1 MGLRGD
7 HLVTLFIHRNAGPS
21 RPGTQICNNCLA
33 DASKGILLIL
43 LLICTIPGLPGPV
56 SAAVPIIGNQSTPL
70 LQTHFSEPPDADQW
84 QGDLTWFRT
93 EPGYEPGM
101 LRLDAPSDLG
111 RAYLSTRDSYS
122 AVHWEWY
129 LRQSFAPSN
138 NNRAFVFLNEASG
151 ELDDE
156 PTGLAIRTGENG
168 TPKHFRLLHYDKG
181 ASVAEWIQSDI
192 EIQADTGYRIRVLLS
207 PDRQLHLYVAEGR
220 NRTPLL
226 QTETAFL
233 PESMD
238 AGGHFGFLTRYTAT
252 RSDQFYFSDVWIA
265 DVLPPPRIAH
275 FAIASGEEQSA
286 PYEHPWQYDGSGTI
300 ITVTFEV
307 PPDPQDISVQLFRL
321 EDGTRPDEVHC
332 GHPQICSVRFS
343 NPLPSGEHLLVTDEY
358 ATIYGQLSQKE
369 THSFLVSAEA
379 VPGDVIINEFMYRPP
394 ASMPAYVE
402 LLNKSDKLLNLRNW
416 RLQRRA
422 VSTEPERNITT
433 EDLFL
438 HPGDF
443 LVLTADASLLQR
455 VPKAEQVMEMESF
468 PRFNIASSDEIR
480 LFSNADELIDS
491 LQYLPSIWGGFEVA
505 LERKSPDVPGWIPE
519 NWAESLSEHGGTPGH
534 ANSVRPPDTPPE
546 LQSIGFS
553 QSAVLTLTFSRLLD
567 PSSLTYPGAIR
578 LLDTGD
584 TYTRAPG
591 PDKRNGTDT
600 SQRLIGSQEAVG
612 GSQEAAGLPRAHSK
626 TDLAYPNPDFS
637 KLAYPNLAYPKNG
650 METFREIAVTV
661 AKTGDRSVSVIP
673 EEQLQHGVRYVL
685 LLSDIRD
692 LFGNRIRETEKAFRY
707 YETGLP
713 AAGDLIINEVLYRPG
728 RDNPRFIEILN
739 RSEKVFDLRNWK
751 IGRSLGSAVSIADP
765 ESDDPV
771 FLIPN
776 ELAVVSEPGLT
787 VEDKESLHFEIPA
800 FPSLSRFGDSVYLI
814 PENGTAI
821 DSLSYLPAWGGNRDG
836 ISLERVDP
844 DGATNDPSNW
854 REHPDGH
861 SAGNWNHHFES
872 QPEPVML
879 LRAAQIDEIHV
890 ELRFSRYVSLSSLE
904 EVTLGRIPL
913 QPALSGT
920 TNKYGSVYL
929 FRSLEPIQRQFQT
942 VRIGSVTDY
951 AGRPALGLT
960 SPLTF
965 LPEAGDIIINE
976 VMYQPVTQRYSTR
989 PDQSEFVEI
998 CNRSGLPLQ
1007 MDKVYLHDRPDKEGS
1022 VRKLLPAGN
1031 DLVTLMPEQY
1041 AVFFADTSH
1050 IFHETRLSRA
1060 FPLSDTGQ
1068 AIFLR
1073 VDRQTLGLSTQGD
1086 QVYVSFGDRVIL
1098 DSLWYL
1104 PSWHNPNLPDVR
1116 GISLERI
1123 DIDLST
1129 GDRTNWTSSTS
1140 PDGGT
1145 PGYPN
1150 SVAAGAGSGIEGNQ
1164 HAGLTLTPNPFS
1176 PNRDGTDDHLVI
1188 DYHLDDPDYLIH
1200 ARVFDRQG
1208 RHVRTLADGM
1218 ASGRTGKLIWDGR
1231 TDRGIMN
1238 RAGIYII
1245 HLEAYNRSEG
1255 RRKTYRAVA
1264 VLAVPL

>member
-7 HLVTLFIHRNAGPS
+7 HLVTLLIHRTTISS
-21 RPGTQICNNCLA
+21 RSDTRTCGNCLA
-33 DASKGILLIL
+33 EEPKSILLIL
-43 LLICTIPGLPGPV
+43 LLICMTCGLPGPA
-56 SAAVPIIGNQSTPL
+56 SANVPISGNQPTPL
-70 LQTHFSEPPDADQW
+70 LQTHFSEPPDTVQW

-93 EPGYEPGM
+93 EPGFEPGM
-101 LRLDAPSDLG
+101 LRLDAPSDPG
-111 RAYLSTRDSYS
+111 RAYLSTRNPYS

-151 ELDDE
+151 RLDDR

-168 TPKHFRLLHYDKG
+168 APKHFRLLHYNKG
-181 ASVAEWIQSDI
+181 ASVAEWIKSDI

-207 PDRQLHLYVAEGR
+207 PDRQLHLYLAEGR
-220 NRTPLL
+220 NRIPLL
-226 QTETAFL
+226 QTETALL

-238 AGGHFGFLTRYTAT
+238 PGGHFGFLTRYTAT
-252 RSDQFYFSDVWIA
+252 RSNQFYFSDVWIA
-265 DVLPPPRIAH
+265 DELPPPRIADL
-275 FAIASGEEQSA
+275 AMASGEELSG

-307 PPDPQDISVQLFRL
+307 PPDPEGISVQLFGL

-332 GHPQICSVRFS
+332 GHPQVCSIRFS
-343 NPLPSGEHLLVTDEY
+343 HPLPSGEYGLVTDEY
-358 ATIYGQLSQKE
+358 ATIYGQRSDRE
-369 THSFLVSAEA
+369 THSFLVSEEA

-402 LLNKSDKLLNLRNW
+402 LFNRSDKLLNLRNW

-422 VSTEPERNITT
+422 VSTEPDRKITT

-438 HPGDF
+438 HPGGF

-455 VPKAEQVMEMESF
+455 VPGAEQVMEMESF

-480 LFSNADELIDS
+480 LFSNTDEVIDS
-491 LQYLPSIWGGFEVA
+491 LQYLPSNWGGFEVA
-505 LERKSPDVPGWIPE
+505 LERKSPDVTGWIPE
-519 NWAESLSEHGGTPGH
+519 NWAESLSEHGGTPGF

-546 LQSIGFS
+546 LQSVDYS
-553 QSAVLTLTFSRLLD
+553 QPAALALTFSRLLE

-584 TYTRAPG
+584 TYTSAPG
-591 PDKRNGTDT
+591 PYERNGTDT
-600 SQRLIGSQEAVG
+600 SQRFFGSR
-612 GSQEAAGLPRAHSK
+612 EAAGGPRAHPE
-626 TDLAYPNPDFS
+626 TGL
-637 KLAYPNLAYPKNG
+637 
-650 METFREIAVTV
+650 ETFREIAVSIV
-661 AKTGDRSVSVIP
+661 KTGGNSVSVIP
-673 EEQLQHGVRYVL
+673 EEQLQHGVLYVL
-685 LLSDIRD
+685 IISDIRD
-692 LFGNRIRETEKAFRY
+692 LFGNPIGETEKAFRY

-713 AAGDLIINEVLYRPG
+713 AAGDIVINEVLYRPG

-751 IGRSLGSAVSIADP
+751 VGRSLGSAVSIADP
-765 ESDDPV
+765 ASDDPV
-771 FLIPN
+771 YLIPN

-787 VEDKESLHFEIPA
+787 VQNKEILHFEIPA

-814 PENGTAI
+814 RENGPAT
-821 DSLSYLPAWGGNRDG
+821 DSLAYLPAWGGNRDG

-861 SAGNWNHHFES
+861 TAGMWNHHFES
-872 QPEPVML
+872 RPEPVIL
-879 LRAAQIDEIHV
+879 LRAAQIDEVHV
-890 ELRFSRYVSLSSLE
+890 ELSFSRFVSLSSLD
-904 EVTLGRIPL
+904 EVTLGGTPL
-913 QPALSGT
+913 QPAISYLNDKAGPA
-920 TNKYGSVYL
+920 NNYGSVFL
-929 FRSLEPIQRQFQT
+929 FRSSEPIKRQFQM
-942 VRIGSVTDY
+942 VLVGYATDY
-951 AGRPALGLT
+951 AGRPAMGLT

-965 LPEAGDIIINE
+965 LPEPGDIVINE
-976 VMYQPVTQRYSTR
+976 VMYQPIAARYSAR
-989 PDQSEFVEI
+989 PDQSEYVEVY
-998 CNRSGLPLQ
+998 NQSGLPLQ
-1007 MDKVYLHDRPDKEGS
+1007 MDNVYLHDRPDKEGF

-1041 AVFFADTSH
+1041 AVFYADTSQ
-1050 IFHETRLSRA
+1050 IFRETRLSRA
-1060 FPLSDTGQ
+1060 FPLSDTGK
-1068 AIFLR
+1068 ALFLR
-1073 VDRQTLGLSTQGD
+1073 IDRQTLGLSTQGD
-1086 QVYVSFGDRVIL
+1086 QVYLSLGDRVIL

-1104 PSWHNPNLPDVR
+1104 PSWHNPNLLDVR
-1116 GISLERI
+1116 GVSLERI
-1123 DIDLST
+1123 DYDLPT
-1129 GDRTNWTSSTS
+1129 GDRANWTSSTS

-1145 PGYPN
+1145 PASPN
-1150 SVAAGAGSGIEGNQ
+1150 SVVAPAGSGIEGNQ
-1164 HAGLTLTPNPFS
+1164 DTGLTLTPNPFS
-1176 PNRDGTDDHLVI
+1176 PNRDGTDDHLI
-1188 DYHLDDPDYLIH
+1188 IHYHLDGPDYLIH

-1218 ASGRTGKLIWDGR
+1218 LSGRTGKLIWDGR

-1255 RRKTYRAVA
+1255 RRNTYRAVA

>member
-7 HLVTLFIHRNAGPS
+7 HLVTLLIHCNAGPCRS
-21 RPGTQICNNCLA
+21 DIRIRGSCLA
-33 DASKGILLIL
+33 EEPKGILLIL
-43 LLICTIPGLPGPV
+43 LLVCVTLGLPGLASASV
-56 SAAVPIIGNQSTPL
+56 STPADELVPL
-70 LQTHFSEPPDADQW
+70 LQTHFSEPPDAELW
-84 QGDLTWFRT
+84 QGDLTWFRA
-93 EPGYEPGM
+93 EPGFEPGM
-101 LRLDAPSDLG
+101 LRLDAPSDPG
-111 RAYLSTRDSYS
+111 RAYLSTRNPYS

-151 ELDDE
+151 RLDDE

-181 ASVAEWIQSDI
+181 ASIAEWIQSDI
-192 EIQADTGYRIRVLLS
+192 AIQADTGYRIRVLLS
-207 PDRQLHLYVAEGR
+207 PDRQLHLYIAEGR
-220 NRTPLL
+220 NRVPLL
-226 QTETAFL
+226 QTETALL

-238 AGGHFGFLTRYTAT
+238 PGGHFGFLTRYTAT

-265 DVLPPPRIAH
+265 DALPPPRIAD
-275 FAIASGEEQSA
+275 FAMSSGEELSD
-286 PYEHPWQYDGSGTI
+286 PYGHPWQYDGSGTI

-307 PPDPQDISVQLFRL
+307 PPDPDDIGVQLFRL

-332 GHPQICSVRFS
+332 GHPQICSIRFS
-343 NPLPSGEHLLVTDEY
+343 QPLPSGEHRLVTDAY
-358 ATIYGQLSQKE
+358 STIYGQRSHRE
-369 THSFLVSAEA
+369 AHSFLVSAA
-379 VPGDVIINEFMYRPP
+379 AGPGDVIINEFMYRPP

-402 LLNKSDKLLNLRNW
+402 LFNRSDKVLNLRNW

-422 VSTEPERNITT
+422 VSTEPVRKITT
-433 EDLFL
+433 QDLFL

-455 VPKAEQVMEMESF
+455 VPGAEQVMEMESF

-480 LFSNADELIDS
+480 LFSNTDEVIDS
-491 LQYLPSIWGGFEVA
+491 LQYQPFNWGGFEVA

-534 ANSVRPPDTPPE
+534 ANSVRPPVTPPE
-546 LQSIGFS
+546 LLSVDYS
-553 QSAVLTLTFSRLLD
+553 QPAALTLTFSRLLD

-584 TYTRAPG
+584 TYTRAHA
-591 PDKRNGTDT
+591 KT
-600 SQRLIGSQEAVG
+600 
-612 GSQEAAGLPRAHSK
+612 GL
-626 TDLAYPNPDFS
+626 
-637 KLAYPNLAYPKNG
+637 
-650 METFREIAVTV
+650 ETFREIAVSV
-661 AKTGDRSVSVIP
+661 VKTGGNSVSVIP
-673 EEQLQHGVRYVL
+673 GEQLQHGVLYVL
-685 LLSDIRD
+685 IISDIRD
-692 LFGNRIRETEKAFRY
+692 LFGNPIGETEKAFRY

-713 AAGDLIINEVLYRPG
+713 EAGDIIINEVLYRPG
-728 RDNPRFIEILN
+728 PDNPRFIEILN

-787 VEDKESLHFEIPA
+787 VKNKEILHFEIPA
-800 FPSLSRFGDSVYLI
+800 FPSLSRFGDSIYLI
-814 PENGTAI
+814 RENYPAT
-821 DSLSYLPAWGGNRDG
+821 DSLTYLPAWGGNRDG

-861 SAGNWNHHFES
+861 TAGMWNHHFES
-872 QPEPVML
+872 RPEPVIL

-890 ELRFSRYVSLSSLE
+890 ELSFSRFVSLSSLD
-904 EVTLGRIPL
+904 EVTLGGTPL
-913 QPALSGT
+913 QPAISYIKDKSGPA
-920 TNKYGSVYL
+920 NNYGSVFL
-929 FRSLEPIQRQFQT
+929 FRSSEPIKRQFQM
-942 VRIGSVTDY
+942 VRIASVTDY
-951 AGRPALGLT
+951 AGRPAVGLT

-965 LPEAGDIIINE
+965 LPEPGDMVINE
-976 VMYQPVTQRYSTR
+976 VMYQPIAARYSTR
-989 PDQSEFVEI
+989 PDQSEYVEVY
-998 CNRSGLPLQ
+998 NRSGLPLQ
-1007 MDKVYLHDRPDKEGS
+1007 MDNVYLHDRPDKEGL

-1041 AVFFADTSH
+1041 AVIFADTSH
-1050 IFHETRLSRA
+1050 LFRETRLSRA

-1068 AIFLR
+1068 ALFLR

-1086 QVYVSFGDRVIL
+1086 QVYVSHGGRVIL

-1104 PSWHNPNLPDVR
+1104 PSWHNPNLLDVR

-1123 DIDLST
+1123 DFDLPT

-1145 PGYPN
+1145 PASPN
-1150 SVAAGAGSGIEGNQ
+1150 SVVAPPGSGIEGNRDT
-1164 HAGLTLTPNPFS
+1164 GLVLAPNPFS

-1188 DYHLDDPDYLIH
+1188 HYRLDGPDYLIH

-1218 ASGRTGKLIWDGR
+1218 LSGRTGKLIWDGR

-1264 VLAVPL
+1264 VLAVHL